1 MTAVIEL
8 ENVSLRQG
16 SSDTLTNFSLS
27 VYESETLVLLGPS
40 GCGKTSILRLILG
53 FLPPTAGSVYLRGQV
68 VSRNGK
74 ILQAPERRHLGVVFQ
89 DLALWPHMTVYGN
102 LAFGLDCRN
111 VSRQE
116 KDERIQEILH
126 HVGLTGKEH
135 RRPAELSGGEQ
146 QRVAIARALVL
157 RPQAIL
163 FDEPLSNLDILIKR
177 ELLALFQNLL
187 SEQKTTAIYVTHDP
201 QEALRLANQIAV
213 MEKGHLVQTGS
224 WQALKREPSNE
235 FVKNLFLE
243 ISE

>member
-16 SSDTLTNFSLS
+16 SSDILTNFSLS

-40 GCGKTSILRLILG
+40 GCGKTSVLRLILG
-53 FLPPTAGSVYLRGQV
+53 FLPPTAGSVYLKGQV
-68 VSRNGK
+68 VSHNGK

-111 VSRQE
+111 VPRQE
-116 KDERIQEILH
+116 KDERIQETLH

-135 RRPAELSGGEQ
+135 RRPTELSGGEQ

-177 ELLALFQNLL
+177 ELLALFRNLL
-187 SEQKTTAIYVTHDP
+187 SKQKTTAIYVTHDP
-201 QEALRLANQIAV
+201 QEAIRLANQIAV